1 MEKVI
6 RNNEVAVLIS
16 YGHGAGWYS
25 WNTKHQ
31 ELLYHPKL
39 VEMVEQ
45 NRANEINECWVLE
58 NLKISDVY
66 CGGAID
72 LQIHWLTI
80 GTAFEVDEEG
90 NTGAESLR
98 TLSSLVLIA

>member
-16 YGHGAGWYS
+16 HGFGAGWYS
-25 WNTKHQ
+25 WNTDHQ

-45 NRANEINECWVLE
+45 NRANEIDGDWILE
-58 NLKISDVY
+58 NLKISDIY
-66 CGGAID
+66 CGGAKG
-72 LQIHWLTI
+72 LQIHWLTV
-80 GTAFEVDEEG
+80 GTAFEVDEYD
-90 NTGAESLR
+90 GAESLR
-98 TLSSLVLIA
+98 TLADLVLVA

>member
-16 YGHGAGWYS
+16 KGFGAGWYS
-25 WNTKHQ
+25 WNTEHK

-45 NRANEINECWVLE
+45 NRTNEIDEDWVLK
-58 NLKISDVY
+58 NLGIKGVY
-66 CGGAID
+66 CGGAKD
-72 LQIHWLTI
+72 LQIHWLPV
-80 GTAFEVDEEG
+80 GTNFEVNEYD
-90 NTGAESLR
+90 GAESLQ
-98 TLSSLVLIA
+98 TLANLVFIA